1 MISFVFLDGKSYVL
15 DNLMR
20 LTAVPLLYYMARKK
34 GGKYIYIIRGGDRK
48 EEIDLFI
55 PDRESADLINYRQTY
70 GFFRKTPVMRTYQ
83 PDTGN
88 RIDLQGEE
96 FRDLMCSRLPRVLK
110 EQGGAAI
117 IIDLSAFVFCFRNM
131 PSFKEEYLFLSGIG
145 EAADSTICLVAQ
157 NQDNLAD
164 LLTGE
169 DSIFRIKE
177 MGKSL
182 CTELTEIME
191 KTPDLPLF
199 PEMQKRLG
207 SRCCLVRDYDETG
220 VRNTILR
227 VLLNNRNRS
236 FLSREE
242 LERMTQFLMN
252 CRRSVNYRYQAG
264 EISGI
269 CDAAST
275 EELERLLMQ
284 QDVFEEVRNRAG
296 QLSRKGRPKEQ
307 QTLPE
312 WMERTTPYVEIL
324 NGIHIYDPE
333 LEEQAEKMNL
343 RLEAVIKEFSC
354 IRASEENCD
363 TEEKLKEIAEIMEE
377 AAAKGDYLTFER
389 GLDALEDWTARQ
401 SDASD
406 DMLRKF
412 EVRLKCSARLFRLN
426 HDILQCR
433 IELSEESDRQKQ
445 SRKEAAAFI
454 TRYPWLKTV
463 VRKLKSGLSEGL
475 DADTHLKMMEFTRLT
490 QEAARHDASL
500 RAILSRLHS
509 LQQEYEQESRQ
520 LEQLKYTDYI
530 LTDQRG

>member
-1 MISFVFLDGKSYVL
+1 M
-15 DNLMR
+15 
-20 LTAVPLLYYMARKK
+20 
-34 GGKYIYIIRGGDRK
+34 
-48 EEIDLFI
+48 
-55 PDRESADLINYRQTY
+55 
-70 GFFRKTPVMRTYQ
+70 
-83 PDTGN
+83 
-88 RIDLQGEE
+88 
-96 FRDLMCSRLPRVLK
+96 
-110 EQGGAAI
+110 
-117 IIDLSAFVFCFRNM
+117 
-131 PSFKEEYLFLSGIG
+131 
-145 EAADSTICLVAQ
+145 
-157 NQDNLAD
+157 
-164 LLTGE
+164 LTGE
-169 DSIFRIKE
+169 NSIFRIKE

-182 CTELTEIME
+182 SIELTEIME

-207 SRCCLVRDYDETG
+207 SRCCLIRDYDENG

-227 VLLNNRNRS
+227 VLLNSRDRN

-242 LERMTQFLMN
+242 LERMTQFLIS
-252 CRRSVNYRYQAG
+252 CRRSVDYRLQAG

-269 CDAAST
+269 CNASST
-275 EELERLLMQ
+275 EELEELLMQ
-284 QDVFEEVRNRAG
+284 PGVFEEVRDRAG
-296 QLSRKGRPKEQ
+296 QLSKKDGTKEQ

-333 LEEQAEKMNL
+333 LEEQAERMNL
-343 RLEAVIKEFSC
+343 RLEAVIREFSY
-354 IRASEENCD
+354 IRASEDNCD
-363 TEEKLKEIAEIMEE
+363 NEEKLKEIAEIMEQ

-389 GLDALEDWTARQ
+389 GLDALEDWAAKRSEVPADILQKHRARL
-401 SDASD
+401 S
-406 DMLRKF
+406 
-412 EVRLKCSARLFRLN
+412 CSARLFQLN

-454 TRYPWLKTV
+454 SRNPWLKTV
-463 VRKLKSGLSEGL
+463 VGKLKSGISDEL

-520 LEQLKYTDYI
+520 LEQLKYTDFI
-530 LTDQRG
+530 LADQRG